1 MDVLRVFVSKPFK
14 ENFYGKEKNSINV
27 LTVFYIS
34 YKNCVKTFLK
44 FFINNCTKD
53 IH

>member
-34 YKNCVKTFLK
+34 YKIVSKLF
-44 FFINNCTKD
+44 
-53 IH
+53 